1 MSPNLGLLHVFLRVE
16 LLSLHKGILC
26 ANVHM
31 SNILDEFHMSG
42 CNPMLVPLSMNA
54 NLDKDE

>member
-1 MSPNLGLLHVFLRVE
+1 LGFLNVFLGVE

-42 CNPMLVPLSMNA
+42 CNPMPVPLSMNA